1 MTARV
6 LIVEDEILTAMELES
21 VLTDCGYEVVGIA
34 PDSASARAL
43 VEDNPIDVA
52 LVDVNLR
59 DGRTGV
65 RLGAELAQ
73 VAAAKVIYLTAHPL
87 PPHERPAGVLGL
99 LTKPSDERIVLGAM
113 RFALSER
120 DHPMSPPPPPAL
132 QLFH

>member
-21 VLTDCGYEVVGIA
+21 ILMERGYEVVGIA
-34 PDSASARAL
+34 QDSATARAL
-43 VEDNPIDVA
+43 VNANPIDLA

-65 RLGAELAQ
+65 LLGAELARTST
-73 VAAAKVIYLTAHPL
+73 AKVIYLTAHPL
-87 PPHERPAGVLGL
+87 PPHERPEGVVGL
-99 LTKPSDERIVLGAM
+99 LTKPSDERIVVGALEYALGRPEAQM
-113 RFALSER
+113 L
-120 DHPMSPPPPPAL
+120 PPPPAL

>member
-6 LIVEDEILTAMELES
+6 LIVEDEILTAMELEA
-21 VLTDCGYEVVGIA
+21 VLTERGYRVVGIA

-43 VEDNPIDVA
+43 AEDHNIDLA

-65 RLGAELAQ
+65 GLGAELARERM
-73 VAAAKVIYLTAHPL
+73 AKVIYLTAHPL
-87 PPHERPAGVLGL
+87 PPHERPSGVLGL
-99 LTKPSDERIVLGAM
+99 LTKPSDETSVVS
-113 RFALSER
+113 ALDYALRQHET
-120 DHPMSPPPPPAL
+120 MLPPPPAL